1 MCTIL
6 FFLPPYLFP
15 DDFEIFI
22 NSLMTEDVI
31 KESGEE
37 GGRRTLCLFVLKWGA
52 SSHWLH
58 LEKGE
63 EP

>member
-6 FFLPPYLFP
+6 FFLSPYLFP

-37 GGRRTLCLFVLKWGA
+37 GEEEHFVCLFKSREHGA
-52 SSHWLH
+52 IGSA
-58 LEKGE
+58 
-63 EP
+63 

>member
-6 FFLPPYLFP
+6 FFLSPYLFP

-31 KESGEE
+31 KESEEEGEE
-37 GGRRTLCLFVLKWGA
+37 GHFVCLFKSGEQQA
-52 SSHWLH
+52 ISSA
-58 LEKGE
+58 
-63 EP
+63 

>member
-6 FFLPPYLFP
+6 FFLSPYLFP

-31 KESGEE
+31 KGGGEGGGIREE
-37 GGRRTLCLFVLKWGA
+37 GGEGHFVCLFKSGKQQDIGP
-52 SSHWLH
+52 
-58 LEKGE
+58 E
-63 EP
+63 

>member
-6 FFLPPYLFP
+6 FFLSPYLFP

-31 KESGEE
+31 KEG
-37 GGRRTLCLFVLKWGA
+37 GGGYKGRRRGRAFCLFV
-52 SSHWLH
+52 
-58 LEKGE
+58 
-63 EP
+63 